1 MTLAEALQNVELESG
16 QTYQVWTR
24 DKLIQV
30 RVLSAEQIP
39 LAMPIEV
46 DGTITESSAELPRG
60 MPTAIFRA
68 TQNDLGYDRPI
79 VITEDDL
86 KAGDLD

>member
-16 QTYQVWTR
+16 RTYQVWVR

-30 RVLSAEQIP
+30 RVVTSDRMP
-39 LAMPIEV
+39 LARPIEGDEMIV
-46 DGTITESSAELPRG
+46 ESSLDIPG
-60 MPTAIFRA
+60 PVPTNILRVSRA
-68 TQNDLGYDRPI
+68 PLGYDGPI